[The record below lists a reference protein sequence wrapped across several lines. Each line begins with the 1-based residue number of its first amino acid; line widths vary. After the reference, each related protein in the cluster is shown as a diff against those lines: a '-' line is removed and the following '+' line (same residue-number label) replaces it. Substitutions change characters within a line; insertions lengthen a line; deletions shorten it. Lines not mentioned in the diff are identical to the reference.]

1 MFRSGPVLFRS
12 PAAAGDLALLVL
24 DVELLLEAINPSTCI
39 YQLLLAGKEGGAMTA
54 NFHMDVLLGGACLD
68 LGAASALDR
77 GPIVLGMN
85 ALFHYFSPRI
95 SFIALLQAQI
105 ILPQRCLECKRFL

>member
-1 MFRSGPVLFRS
+1 MRTSGVLLQAKS
-12 PAAAGDLALLVL
+12 LV
-24 DVELLLEAINPSTCI
+24 EPINASTGI
-39 YQLLLAGKEGGAMTA
+39 NQLLLAGKEGVAITA

-77 GPIVLGMN
+77 GPMVLGMN